1 MNLEF
6 IDPLTDFMAA
16 DLNGT
21 NGKNVFIVVV
31 VVVVVDVVVD
41 VDTGYVV
48 NSSVTVS

>member
-6 IDPLTDFMAA
+6 IDPLTDFMAT

-31 VVVVVDVVVD
+31 VVVVVDVVV

>member
-6 IDPLTDFMAA
+6 IDPLTDFMAT

-31 VVVVVDVVVD
+31 VVVDVVV
-41 VDTGYVV
+41 VDKGYVV

>member
-6 IDPLTDFMAA
+6 IDPLADFMAT

-31 VVVVVDVVVD
+31 VVVVVDVVD
-41 VDTGYVV
+41 VDKGYVV

>member
-6 IDPLTDFMAA
+6 MDPLTDFMAT

-31 VVVVVDVVVD
+31 VVVVVDVVFVD
-41 VDTGYVV
+41 KGYVV

>member
-6 IDPLTDFMAA
+6 IDPLTDFMAT

-31 VVVVVDVVVD
+31 VVVVVDVVVID
-41 VDTGYVV
+41 KGYVV
-48 NSSVTVS
+48 NSSVTLS